1 VAAAKRVF
9 AKASS
14 EFEAA
19 GCVLDDLEFEQI
31 AICVG
36 QASDLMGKAVKVF
49 LPCLLCNMYLQY
61 GERFLLAVFAKKA
74 YLGVGRLLH
83 IKL

>member
-49 LPCLLCNMYLQY
+49 LLCLLCKY
-61 GERFLLAVFAKKA
+61 FSAVW
-74 YLGVGRLLH
+74 
-83 IKL
+83 